1 MKTNTR
7 NICTI
12 AVFAAALLGCGGART
27 GTVELRVT
35 NTNPVPVTI
44 SFAKILVTIDHVD
57 AHTSGGKWQT
67 VVSKPQTLDLS
78 TLAGGSFA
86 TIGIATVPSG
96 HLTELRLYLSGSASV
111 VTLDGSSHALEV
123 PSGDIKIVGFE
134 VAECRTNAAT
144 ISFEGVE
151 YHAADGKYVLRPTVQ
166 LAEVSD
172 DGPGA
177 CDDVTDDTNETETD
191 SPTK

>member
-27 GTVELRVT
+27 GTVWLRVT
-35 NTNPVPVTI
+35 NTNPVPVTV

-67 VVSKPQTLDLS
+67 IVSKPQTLDLS
-78 TLAGGSFA
+78 ALSGGNFA
-86 TIGIATVPSG
+86 TVGIATVPAG
-96 HLTELRLYLSGSASV
+96 RLTELRLSLSGSAQV
-111 VTLDGSSHALEV
+111 VTLDGAVHPLDV

-134 VAECRTNAAT
+134 AEECHTTAAT
-144 ISFEGVE
+144 ISFEGVD

-166 LAEVSD
+166 LASVTDE
-172 DGPGA
+172 GPGT
-177 CDDVTDDTNETETD
+177 CDDVNETEPETE
-191 SPTK
+191 SPSK

>member
-1 MKTNTR
+1 MRTNTR

-12 AVFAAALLGCGGART
+12 AVFATALTGCGGART

-44 SFAKILVTIDHVD
+44 SFTKILVTIDHVD

-67 VVSKPQTLDLS
+67 VVSKPQTLDLT
-78 TLAGGSFA
+78 TLTGGNFA
-86 TIGIATVPSG
+86 TIGVATVPAG
-96 HLTELRLYLSGSASV
+96 HLTELRLFLSGSAQV
-111 VTLDGSSHALEV
+111 ITPDGVQHTLVV

-134 VAECRTNAAT
+134 VEECRTTAAT

-151 YHAADGKYVLRPTVQ
+151 YHAADGKYVLRPVMELQGT
-166 LAEVSD
+166 SD
-172 DGPGA
+172 DGPGTCEDA
-177 CDDVTDDTNETETD
+177 DELETEAETE
-191 SPTK
+191 STTK